1 MDIITSLT
9 FEMPGEMCVSIA
21 LEEDSVVDIGEVFR
35 VNLLV
40 PPNDDIITTF
50 NAADVIILDQVGQ
63 NLQ

>member
-1 MDIITSLT
+1 MT
-9 FEMPGEMCVSIA
+9 FVMPGEMCVSIA
-21 LEEDSVVDIGEVFR
+21 LEEDSVVDIREVFR

-50 NAADVIILDQVGQ
+50 NATDVIILDQVRQ